1 MLTHTDF
8 VSLSKYR
15 GQNMRCPRQ
24 REASAL
30 QARCLEG
37 EKTKQGG
44 QLTKKKKKKAGQFL
58 DLDEI

>member
-1 MLTHTDF
+1 
-8 VSLSKYR
+8 
-15 GQNMRCPRQ
+15 MRCPRQ